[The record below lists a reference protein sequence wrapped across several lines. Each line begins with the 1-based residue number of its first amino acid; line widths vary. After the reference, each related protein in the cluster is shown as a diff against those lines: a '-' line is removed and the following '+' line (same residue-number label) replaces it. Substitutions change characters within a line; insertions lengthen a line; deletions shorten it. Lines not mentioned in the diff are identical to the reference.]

1 MGNLKGVD
9 NLKKLLKKF
18 RKDSDKVVQKALEHV
33 ADLIVLDAKTN
44 VPVRQGKLKESIKKE
59 SIELG
64 VKIGTDVWS
73 APYQEFG
80 TRGGGLSIPKGQEEY
95 AMTFIGEVPGNTPP
109 RPFLFPALFKNQ
121 DKIIPFIEEELEKA
135 LKDIK

>member
-1 MGNLKGVD
+1 MGNLKGTGS
-9 NLKKLLKKF
+9 LKKLLKKLQ
-18 RKDSDKVVQKALEHV
+18 KDSDKAIQKALERV
-33 ADLIVLDAKTN
+33 ADLIVLDAKTS

-80 TRGGGLSIPKGQEEY
+80 TRGGGLSIPPGQEEY
-95 AMTFIGEVPGNTPP
+95 ARTFIGAVPGNTPP

-121 DKIIPFIEEELEKA
+121 DKIVPFIEEELEKV